1 MKLTTKDIVAE
12 FKKYPF
18 HSQAGLGGAAHVI
31 CRFRM
36 PSETWVFY
44 VLEAEPL
51 KRDIYDE
58 MATGVKAGD
67 TYGLRGI
74 VFNRQHPF
82 GQYTLFVLADLEQT
96 KVFTEIRNPATGED
110 EYIEERAERCKDFVP
125 CRVDEVVEHMD
136 LLTADEF
143 ATDLLAPTGSVG
155 KIEAAARQL
164 DSEAQ
169 AGE

>member
-31 CRFRM
+31 CRFRL

-74 VFNRQHPF
+74 VFNKQHPF
-82 GQYTLFVLADLEQT
+82 GQYTLFVLADLEQS
-96 KVFTEIRNPATGED
+96 KVFTEVVNADTGEE
-110 EYIEERAERCKDFVP
+110 EYIEEQVERCKDFVP
-125 CRVDEVVEHMD
+125 CHVEDVVEHME
-136 LLTADEF
+136 LLTADEYG
-143 ATDLLAPTGSVG
+143 TDLLAATDNVG
-155 KIEAAARQL
+155 KIEAALQRLQNM
-164 DSEAQ
+164 EQ
-169 AGE
+169 AEE